1 MPRSTVPAELA
12 TVPFTRRQA
21 LAAGLTD
28 RQLPSSAWRQVFNRV
43 WVAAEVEDTRELR
56 LAAAR
61 LLLPPVGV
69 LCGLTAA
76 WAFDVDV
83 RRLDDLD
90 VHAGFPKGKRVR
102 KRAGLA
108 VRHETLDPS
117 DIADVGGM
125 PVTTPVRTA
134 FDCLRWLRV
143 AEGLVVADAL
153 MHTEHVMLEELQRY
167 FRTKHRLRN
176 L

>member
-1 MPRSTVPAELA
+1 MPRSTLPAAL
-12 TVPFTRRQA
+12 TTGPFTRRQA

-28 RQLPSSAWRQVFNRV
+28 RNLQSSAWRQGFNGV
-43 WVAAEVEDTRELR
+43 WVAAEVEDTGGLG

-61 LLLPPVGV
+61 LLLPPAGV

-90 VHAGFPKGKRVR
+90 VHAGFPKGKRAR

-108 VRHETLDPS
+108 VPKEPRAPS

-134 FDCLRWLRV
+134 FDCLRWLR
-143 AEGLVVADAL
+143 A
-153 MHTEHVMLEELQRY
+153 
-167 FRTKHRLRN
+167 
-176 L
+176 